1 MKTILLGGVLTLAG
15 ALLSGLI
22 LVSAAI
28 TSTSFGSWSGNK
40 LMYAIFQDQPFSFG
54 SLVIGG
60 MFLISVLMWF
70 VGVVILFKE
79 WYMDWL
85 KAVDAKELPAP
96 VSEEVK

>member
-28 TSTSFGSWSGNK
+28 TSSGIGSWSGNK
-40 LMYAIFQDQPFSFG
+40 LMYAIFQEQPLSFG
-54 SLVIGG
+54 SVVIGG

-70 VGVVILFKE
+70 VGVVILFQE
-79 WYMDWL
+79 WYLEW
-85 KAVDAKELPAP
+85 AEAADAQKVTSPL
-96 VSEEVK
+96 SEDVK